1 MKNKKKGFTLVELLA
16 MLVVLGILIGI
27 TIPNMN
33 GILKNQRV
41 NTLKADAANMAE
53 KAKIKVAKDNEMG
66 KPGIKD
72 CFVLTLDYLND
83 NDDFNKGPNGGSYD
97 KYDSFV
103 IYTREESVNRTTK
116 FKFYV
121 RLVEETATSRIGF
134 DLVDSDEIDDLKK
147 DNIVELADY
156 GLVVEQSIS
165 TDILNNDPVKSKIAE
180 KIECNLI
187 FPDKYYTSK
196 HN

>member
-1 MKNKKKGFTLVELLA
+1 MKSKKKGFTLVELLA

-27 TIPNMN
+27 SIPNMN

-41 NTLKADAANMAE
+41 NALKADATNMAE
-53 KAKIKVAKDNEMG
+53 KAKMKVSKDSEMG

-72 CFVLTLDYLND
+72 CFILTLDYLND
-83 NDDFNKGPNGGSYD
+83 NDDFNKGPNGGVYD
-97 KYDSFV
+97 KYDSFI

-121 RLVEETATSRIGF
+121 RLVEETETSRIGF
-134 DLVDSDEIDDLKK
+134 QLVDSDEIDSLKK
-147 DNIVELADY
+147 DDIVELTDY
-156 GLVVEQSIS
+156 ELVVEQAIS
-165 TDILNNDPVKSKIAE
+165 ANILNTDPVKSEIAE
-180 KIECNLI
+180 KVACNLI